1 MFNFIYEKLK
11 IVIKKFIKV
20 KEIPTRKDGKPD
32 MRRKENRIHLVDENG
47 VRINKDGTPDMR
59 LKDNR
64 KNLVTEY
71 GTPAN
76 KNGKPDMRLK
86 VNKQLYFEK

>member
-1 MFNFIYEKLK
+1 MKNFKLK
-11 IVIKKFIKV
+11 LKKFIIV

-47 VRINKDGTPDMR
+47 VRINNDGTPDMR

-76 KNGKPDMRLK
+76 KNGKPDMRSK